1 MEAIK
6 DQIQGI
12 STGFNTDT
20 ARLWTKEEQ
29 KDAVTRNNAND
40 FYKEVFNQVR

>member
-20 ARLWTKEEQ
+20 ARPWTKEEQ